1 MPCVRLR
8 ALLLTAVLAAPALGQ
23 GPPSAVLGEPA
34 PQPPLFDITDPLRNI
49 ADPLRTL
56 GPPDQPFR
64 PVAPL
69 GPPASPAAE
78 GIGTRFGLGILV
90 GRYGIPGYGLMWIPA
105 QPVAGQP
112 TDLGAFRQELSLFA
126 PIFHDGPDT
135 AAVGLGIRN
144 TIFSTDAILPTS
156 GRSFPSMLWDIE
168 AGVAYA
174 HQWDNGWTTGAVVSV
189 GSASDKPFT
198 EGNTL
203 VASLSLY
210 TAFPT
215 VDRDAWILGLSYSPT
230 SDFPYPLPI
239 VAYYWEPNENLQM
252 SIGLPFFVKWR
263 FLPEWVFD
271 GLWVPIRTV
280 SAKVTWDAADLG
292 GARPYAAFDW
302 SNESYFLAN
311 RPDDQDRFYSYE
323 KRLYGGVQL
332 DLPYRLRLD
341 LSAGYVFDR
350 FYFQGKKYADRDRD
364 RVNVGSGPFFAAQ
377 LRLQF

>member
-64 PVAPL
+64 PFAPL

-144 TIFSTDAILPTS
+144 TIFSTDAIL
-156 GRSFPSMLWDIE
+156 
-168 AGVAYA
+168 
-174 HQWDNGWTTGAVVSV
+174 
-189 GSASDKPFT
+189 
-198 EGNTL
+198 
-203 VASLSLY
+203 
-210 TAFPT
+210 
-215 VDRDAWILGLSYSPT
+215 
-230 SDFPYPLPI
+230 
-239 VAYYWEPNENLQM
+239 
-252 SIGLPFFVKWR
+252 
-263 FLPEWVFD
+263 
-271 GLWVPIRTV
+271 
-280 SAKVTWDAADLG
+280 
-292 GARPYAAFDW
+292 
-302 SNESYFLAN
+302 
-311 RPDDQDRFYSYE
+311 
-323 KRLYGGVQL
+323 
-332 DLPYRLRLD
+332 
-341 LSAGYVFDR
+341 
-350 FYFQGKKYADRDRD
+350 
-364 RVNVGSGPFFAAQ
+364 
-377 LRLQF
+377 